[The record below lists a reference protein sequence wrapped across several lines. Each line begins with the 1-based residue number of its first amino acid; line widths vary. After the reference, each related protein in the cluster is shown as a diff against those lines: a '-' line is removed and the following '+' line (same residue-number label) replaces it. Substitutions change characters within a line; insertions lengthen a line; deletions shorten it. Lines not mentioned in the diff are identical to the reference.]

1 MVNPYF
7 TGSLCI
13 KRIVFPQ
20 IIFYVEYGTSFSIL
34 ISENRLKCII
44 CNYLNSDFL
53 PYFDFRFQIYSST
66 VQFVWYFCVLVQT
79 VIGIF
84 AIKTANKQTKSSFFC
99 KIIIVITVYG
109 IYYGGKISMKN

>member
-7 TGSLCI
+7 TGSLYI
-13 KRIVFPQ
+13 KRIVFPR

-34 ISENRLKCII
+34 ISENRLKFII

-53 PYFDFRFQIYSST
+53 PYFDFRFQISSST

-84 AIKTANKQTKSSFFC
+84 AIKTANKQTKPNFFSV
-99 KIIIVITVYG
+99 KLLLSLLYMEFITGV
-109 IYYGGKISMKN
+109 KFR